1 MPNGYHGK
9 VLHVDLTRRRW
20 EVEKP
25 PESFYRT
32 YMGGSALAAYYLLKG
47 MRPGTDPFSPDN
59 VLVLALSVLTGV
71 PIHGNSR
78 ATAAARS
85 PLTMAVGDSQAGGFW
100 PAEAKFAGYDG
111 IVIKGRA
118 ERPVYLWINDGEVE
132 IRDASHLWGLNT
144 GDTTDRI
151 RQEIGDEK
159 AEIAAIGQAGEKL
172 VRYASIINMANRA
185 HGRTGMGA
193 VMGSKNLKAV
203 AVRGKQHPD
212 LADRRKMLELAQW
225 GTKNID
231 NIIGGLS
238 KYGTANIVESQ
249 DFDGGLPTRNYTS
262 GTFKGYANL
271 TGPRMY
277 ETILKERDTCYA
289 CATKCKRVV
298 EVKNPDGSLRIDP
311 KFGGPEYEGI
321 ATLGSYCEVDDL
333 VAVAEAYQ
341 YCNAYG
347 MDVIS
352 CGATIAWAM
361 ECYERGVLTK
371 EETDGIDLRF
381 GNGEALVQ
389 AVHAIGLRQGN
400 LGSLLAEGSARAAQK
415 VGRGSADFTITV
427 KGQEAPAHMP
437 QVKRS
442 LALIYAVNPF
452 GADHMSSEHDP
463 HYDLGASRQDRERL
477 AALGL
482 MTPQERYVLNEEKVR
497 FAFYTQCIYSALD
510 TLGLC
515 LFGWGGAWQLYGPN
529 QLVEL
534 VRAVTGWDV
543 SLFEIMKVGE
553 RRLNL
558 LRAFNAREGIGREED
573 HFTKRLHEALKGGVS
588 DGLAVTPEEL
598 EAAKDLY
605 YEMAGWDVKTGM
617 PKRAKLVE
625 LGLGW
630 VAEQLRM

>member
-1 MPNGYHGK
+1 MPQGYHGK
-9 VLHVDLTRRRW
+9 MLHVDLTKHRW
-20 EVEKP
+20 EVEEP
-25 PESFYRT
+25 SESFYRT
-32 YMGGSALAAYYLLKG
+32 YMGGSALAVYYLLKE
-47 MRPGTDPFSPDN
+47 MRPGVEPLSPEN
-59 VLVLALSVLTGV
+59 VLVFALSVLTGV

-85 PLTMAVGDSQAGGFW
+85 PLTLAVGDSQAGGFW

-111 IVIKGRA
+111 IVLKGRA
-118 ERPVYLWINDGEVE
+118 QKPVYLWINDSEVE

-144 GDTTDRI
+144 GDTMDRI
-151 RQEIGDEK
+151 REEVGDAK
-159 AEIAAIGQAGEKL
+159 AEVVGIGQAGENL
-172 VRYASIINMANRA
+172 VRYAAIINMANRA

-193 VMGSKNLKAV
+193 VMGSKNLKAI
-203 AVRGKQHPD
+203 AVRGKQRPE
-212 LADRRKMLELAQW
+212 LADRKTVLELAKW

-231 NIIGGLS
+231 DIIGGLS

-249 DFDGGLPTRNYTS
+249 DFNGGLPTRNFTS
-262 GTFKGYANL
+262 GTFRGFENL

-298 EVKNPDGSLRIDP
+298 EVKNPDGSLRVDP
-311 KFGGPEYEGI
+311 RFGGPEYEGL

-333 VAVAEAYQ
+333 VAVSEAFQ
-341 YCNAYG
+341 HCNAYG

-361 ECYERGVLTK
+361 ECYERGLLNKDDTG
-371 EETDGIDLRF
+371 GIDLRF

-389 AVHAIGLRQGN
+389 AVHAIALRQGK
-400 LGSLLAEGSARAAQK
+400 LGGLLAEGSARAAQK
-415 VGRGSADFTITV
+415 IGRGSEEFTITV

-437 QVKRS
+437 HVKRS

-463 HYDLGASRQDRERL
+463 HYDSGASRQDRERL
-477 AALGL
+477 AELGL
-482 MTPQERYVLNEEKVR
+482 MNPQERYVLNEEKVR
-497 FAFYTQCIYSALD
+497 FTFYSQCMYSALD

-515 LFGWGGAWQLYGPN
+515 QFDWGGAWQLYGPN
-529 QLVEL
+529 QLVDL

-558 LRAFNAREGIGREED
+558 MRAFNAREGIGREED
-573 HFTKRLHEALKGGVS
+573 RLTKRLHEALKGGNS
-588 DGLAVTPEEL
+588 DGVAVTKEEL
-598 EAAKDLY
+598 EAAKDVY

-617 PKRAKLVE
+617 PRRAKLVE
-625 LGLGW
+625 LSLG
-630 VAEQLRM
+630 